1 MKHKKQR
8 FFKNLYMGNNSMKS
22 INLIESLI
30 VDMDNL
36 MYLMGR
42 LFIGVS

>member
-1 MKHKKQR
+1 
-8 FFKNLYMGNNSMKS
+8 MGNNSMKS
-22 INLIESLI
+22 INLIETLI

-36 MYLMGR
+36 MYLVGR

>member
-1 MKHKKQR
+1 
-8 FFKNLYMGNNSMKS
+8 MGNNSMKS